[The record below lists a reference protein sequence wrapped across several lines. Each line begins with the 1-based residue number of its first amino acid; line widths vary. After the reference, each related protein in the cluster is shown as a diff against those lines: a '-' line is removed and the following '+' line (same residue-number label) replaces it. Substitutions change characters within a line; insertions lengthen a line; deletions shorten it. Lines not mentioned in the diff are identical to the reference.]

1 MVSSITCCVVPFVVD
16 ACCSLVLL
24 SCVTLESTE
33 RGHLPFTIFVGDN
46 MHSVFYGITRLQP
59 YINEYKC
66 KPAGLVRLGA
76 QLLPRALSSSA
87 SVLAPRGP
95 EVKVSKRQ

>member
-1 MVSSITCCVVPFVVD
+1 MVSLITCCVVPFVFD

-46 MHSVFYGITRLQP
+46 MHNVFYGITRLQP

-66 KPAGLVRLGA
+66 RCKML
-76 QLLPRALSSSA
+76 
-87 SVLAPRGP
+87 
-95 EVKVSKRQ
+95 